1 MSKSHGTRQG
11 KGQPQLTQ
19 HFSPHDKDASK
30 ADASKAGASKAGA
43 SNVATGGA
51 QPLTL
56 DMLIGELEKLRK
68 DVTGELTTSLNTA
81 MAPIQ
86 ASLQKI
92 ADTVASHTATISA
105 METALSSHSDDLS
118 TLQHEVATLKSKV
131 ETTTQMNEKLQ
142 LAVEDLVSRSKRQN
156 LRVIGIPE
164 GAEGTDTRLFMTT
177 LFKDV
182 IGDTPPD
189 TSFEL
194 DRAHRS
200 LGPKPAQG
208 SRPILVRFHRYIQKE
223 RVLLWAKKTRGIS
236 YQGYPIRFFEDF
248 SASLA
253 KKRASFN
260 KVKSLLYKDGI
271 RFGLIYPA
279 RLRVTID
286 GQSRMFDS
294 ADEAERFYRDL
305 SSK

>member
-1 MSKSHGTRQG
+1 
-11 KGQPQLTQ
+11 
-19 HFSPHDKDASK
+19 
-30 ADASKAGASKAGA
+30 
-43 SNVATGGA
+43 
-51 QPLTL
+51 
-56 DMLIGELEKLRK
+56 MLVGELEKLRK
-68 DVTGELTTSLNTA
+68 DVTGELTSSLNTA

-105 METALSSHSDDLS
+105 METALTSQSDDLT
-118 TLQHEVATLKSKV
+118 TLQHEVVTLKSKV

-164 GAEGTDTRLFMTT
+164 GAEGTDARLFMTT
-177 LFKDV
+177 LFREV
-182 IGDTPPD
+182 TGDSLLD

-208 SRPILVRFHRYIQKE
+208 SRPILVRFHSYIQKE
-223 RVLLWAKKTRGIS
+223 WVLLWAKKTRS
-236 YQGYPIRFFEDF
+236 VTYQGYPIRIFEDF

-279 RLRVTID
+279 RLRATINR
-286 GQSRMFDS
+286 S
-294 ADEAERFYRDL
+294 EERRVGKECRL
-305 SSK
+305 

>member
-30 ADASKAGASKAGA
+30 ADASKADA

-164 GAEGTDTRLFMTT
+164 GAEGTDARLFMTT
-177 LFKDV
+177 LFQDV
-182 IGDTPPD
+182 IGDALPD

-208 SRPILVRFHRYIQKE
+208 SRPSLVRFHRYIQTGQLLGILGPLKE
-223 RVLLWAKKTRGIS
+223 YRCGPLYPIHCHLQFSCFSVFLTVPGVIHSICFLFYNERLHKSEYHYLNDVLLVVL
-236 YQGYPIRFFEDF
+236 FLFH
-248 SASLA
+248 
-253 KKRASFN
+253 
-260 KVKSLLYKDGI
+260 
-271 RFGLIYPA
+271 
-279 RLRVTID
+279 
-286 GQSRMFDS
+286 
-294 ADEAERFYRDL
+294 
-305 SSK
+305 